1 MVSGTI
7 VKTVKK
13 LPEDY
18 FLVFGE
24 YGKRSVNDFLN
35 KKFFFNDKLL
45 KNYFETGDIKKFRNR
60 VSRVHSD
67 KSFDDVVKVLVTES
81 IRPILYSIIDELTKF
96 LEPMGD
102 MIISG
107 GEAHNHY
114 VKLEDRVVT
123 SDIDT
128 KFVPKMKPDEK
139 YFGKLQAIKLLLWNK
154 LGEIAKR
161 DNLKIIKSVLKEL
174 TKRNLNNEY
183 LRVDKIRRFIGLTQS
198 STSKGYHVAR
208 RYTLMPKRK
217 NIKNKP
223 DTLID
228 VELFTLD
235 LKLKY
240 YDIKSA
246 KLKDGNFGGILD
258 IAFMRPNQLGYSI
271 AKRDYR
277 VKGFDV
283 VSMYY
288 NKKKLI
294 QRYENIKLPT
304 REYLLEDIYI
314 MSKIGLRP
322 DKKEKDRKRM
332 LLLAKQI
339 SKKKIESRDSMDTIA
354 KKAGIN
360 IKKTSHS
367 FRKHT
372 RIGPKII
379 KNASNVNPKKYINY
393 TTKPDKKKLS
403 SQIVYGI
410 KSSDNTFKT
419 PPRYIRTQ
427 SDYIFNQNNMKC
439 KLNTNNDFIKNEMNF
454 RPIKPKPF
462 NNNNLKMEET
472 LYGFKPKRDQ
482 WVPKPLLRK
491 SAMIP
496 FIGLKN

>member
-183 LRVDKIRRFIGLTQS
+183 LRVDKI
-198 STSKGYHVAR
+198 
-208 RYTLMPKRK
+208 
-217 NIKNKP
+217 
-223 DTLID
+223 
-228 VELFTLD
+228 
-235 LKLKY
+235 
-240 YDIKSA
+240 
-246 KLKDGNFGGILD
+246 
-258 IAFMRPNQLGYSI
+258 
-271 AKRDYR
+271 
-277 VKGFDV
+277 
-283 VSMYY
+283 
-288 NKKKLI
+288 
-294 QRYENIKLPT
+294 
-304 REYLLEDIYI
+304 
-314 MSKIGLRP
+314 
-322 DKKEKDRKRM
+322 
-332 LLLAKQI
+332 
-339 SKKKIESRDSMDTIA
+339 
-354 KKAGIN
+354 
-360 IKKTSHS
+360 
-367 FRKHT
+367 
-372 RIGPKII
+372 
-379 KNASNVNPKKYINY
+379 
-393 TTKPDKKKLS
+393 
-403 SQIVYGI
+403 
-410 KSSDNTFKT
+410 
-419 PPRYIRTQ
+419 
-427 SDYIFNQNNMKC
+427 
-439 KLNTNNDFIKNEMNF
+439 
-454 RPIKPKPF
+454 
-462 NNNNLKMEET
+462 
-472 LYGFKPKRDQ
+472 
-482 WVPKPLLRK
+482 
-491 SAMIP
+491 
-496 FIGLKN
+496 